1 MNLRAMWRDSGQDE
15 KVGRH
20 SPVLMTG
27 GQSQQNKGVPK
38 DYMKPVL
45 LEHTKFIGGS
55 PSDLSKGGHGSVV
68 SVFQLPLAE
77 RQQQKWLSE
86 YGQR

>member
-1 MNLRAMWRDSGQDE
+1 MWRDSGQDE

-20 SPVLMTG
+20 SPVLVTG

-55 PSDLSKGGHGSVV
+55 PSEPHQPDLSKGGHGLVV